1 MRIGLAMAHGPLGQ
15 NAKAVHGR
23 RTAGDAPGAPNR
35 SPLTALNPASIR
47 RRYRYRGM
55 PISFRLPPGLAHLTA
70 FVRTLHEPPP
80 AAAVRTAALPN
91 APPPHAPS
99 RGRRRPARNRPAGP
113 RRASVQIIAP
123 VKRPQPDGIGR
134 LRIPRGSP
142 LRDSAADVCCT
153 ALRTGA
159 RTGFVQRCGPWT
171 TYIVTAERL
180 GVRAARI
187 VTPKAPLSVCDVDSP
202 VPEGEEVVV
211 RVRSAG
217 VCHSDLHLWEG
228 GYDMG
233 DGTFLRVT
241 DRGVRYPVTPGHE
254 IAGTVHEAGPLA
266 KGFSRGDDVLVYPW
280 LGCGACAVCR
290 SGSENVCDT
299 PGSVGLFRDGGY
311 AEFVKVPSH
320 RYLARTRGLDPD
332 EATSLACAA
341 LTSYTAVKKAA
352 EGSPDHIVMF
362 GAGGLGLMGVQVAK
376 AITGSRIVCVDL
388 DDSKLETAASM
399 GADATINSRG
409 EEPARLA
416 EKIAAECGGAG
427 AGGVIDFVNAPNT
440 AAAGLASLRKRGS
453 LVLVGLFGGRIELP
467 LVTVP
472 LKSISIRGAYT
483 GTYADM
489 VELIGLAAGGSIRP
503 RIARRYPLEEANAA
517 LEDLRARRLNGR
529 AVINP

>member
-1 MRIGLAMAHGPLGQ
+1 M
-15 NAKAVHGR
+15 
-23 RTAGDAPGAPNR
+23 GDIYYDLR
-35 SPLTALNPASIR
+35 S
-47 RRYRYRGM
+47 
-55 PISFRLPPGLAHLTA
+55 
-70 FVRTLHEPPP
+70 
-80 AAAVRTAALPN
+80 
-91 APPPHAPS
+91 
-99 RGRRRPARNRPAGP
+99 
-113 RRASVQIIAP
+113 RRA
-123 VKRPQPDGIGR
+123 VK
-134 LRIPRGSP
+134 
-142 LRDSAADVCCT
+142 
-153 ALRTGA
+153 
-159 RTGFVQRCGPWT
+159 
-171 TYIVTAERL
+171 
-180 GVRAARI
+180 AARI
-187 VTPKAPLSVCDVDSP
+187 VEPKKPLVVSDVDAP
-202 VPEGEEVVV
+202 APEGEEVVV

-266 KGFSRGDDVLVYPW
+266 GGFSRGDEVLVYPW
-280 LGCGACAVCR
+280 LGCGSCAVCR

-320 RYLARTRGLDPD
+320 RYLAKTRGVDPD
-332 EATSLACAA
+332 AATSLACAA

-352 EGSPDHIVMF
+352 ETDPEHIVMF
-362 GAGGLGLMGVQVAK
+362 GTGGLGLMGVQIAK
-376 AITGSRIVCVDL
+376 ATTSSEVVCVDL
-388 DDSKLETAASM
+388 DDAKLETAASM
-399 GADATINSRG
+399 GADHTINSRG
-409 EEPARLA
+409 DEPDRLA
-416 EKIAAECGGAG
+416 ERIADVCGGRGG

-440 AAAGLASLRKRGS
+440 AAAGLASLRKRGT

-489 VELIGLAAGGSIRP
+489 VSLIELAAKGSIRP
-503 RIARRYPLEEANAA
+503 RIDRRYSLDEANGA